1 MIAKARCI
9 SHGGNALRYSTRKV
23 DAEIVKIHNLPEGL
37 SATTLWAMMHAA
49 QQKFRGNLNRHRHL
63 ENTAIKIEVS
73 PSEEETAGWTLED
86 WVKLSD
92 DFIKAFDAV
101 DLSGKAKRSSAK
113 STNLQNSQYV
123 VMLHHDSQS
132 GILHLH
138 ITASRIDMDGKV
150 NDDHYIHERAMR
162 AANQV
167 TKDRNWVQAKTI
179 QGANIRQIYK
189 DCISILDQMDSSF
202 SWERYEQNIRNLGY
216 GIEFRRDSN
225 DQITGYTILK
235 GNSRYKSSILSS
247 SRDLTPT
254 RILDTWKEL
263 HHGRTESQKPNSQ
276 PETPQVV
283 ALRRTKLPQPKPEE
297 KKPVKPIP
305 AMILQ
310 KITVGY
316 REYPVEIPET
326 VFNFFKEN
334 AVVPENTLW
343 TKPEHILQ
351 TSMLLFAGFVDGAT
365 TIADNCGGAGSSATD
380 DWGKKK
386 PDEDDMAFAKR
397 CLERAQQLHT
407 RPPRRG
413 MHR

>member
-1 MIAKARCI
+1 MIAKARCV
-9 SHGGNALRYSTRKV
+9 SYGGNALRYSTKKE

-37 SATTLWAMMHAA
+37 SATTLWAMMHAT
-49 QQKFRGNLNRHRHL
+49 QQIFREKLNRHRHL
-63 ENTAIKIEVS
+63 EKTAIKIEVS

-86 WVKLSD
+86 WVKLAD
-92 DFIKAFDAV
+92 DFIRAFDAV

-113 STNLQNSQYV
+113 STNLRNSQYV

-138 ITASRIDMDGKV
+138 ITASRLDMDGKI
-150 NDDHYIHERAMR
+150 NDDHCIHERAMR

-179 QGANIRQIYK
+179 QEANIRQIYK

-254 RILDTWKEL
+254 RILDTWKDL
-263 HHGRTESQKPNSQ
+263 HPGRTESQKPVSQ

-283 ALRRTKLPQPKPEE
+283 APGRSKLPQPKPEE

-305 AMILQ
+305 AKILQ

-316 REYPVEIPET
+316 KEYPVEIPET

-334 AVVPENTLW
+334 ADVPEDTLW

-397 CLERAQQLHT
+397 CLERARQLHT

-413 MHR
+413 MHM

>member
-1 MIAKARCI
+1 MIAKARCV
-9 SHGGNALRYSTRKV
+9 SYGGNALRYSTKKE

-37 SATTLWAMMHAA
+37 SATTLWAMMHAT
-49 QQKFRGNLNRHRHL
+49 QQKFREKLNRHRHL
-63 ENTAIKIEVS
+63 EKTAIKIEVS

-86 WVKLSD
+86 WVKLAD
-92 DFIKAFDAV
+92 DFIRAFDAV

-113 STNLQNSQYV
+113 STNLRNSQYV

-150 NDDHYIHERAMR
+150 NDDHCIHERAMR

-179 QGANIRQIYK
+179 QEANIRQIYK

-202 SWERYEQNIRNLGY
+202 SWERYEQNIRSLGY

-235 GNSRYKSSILSS
+235 GNSRYKSSILGS

-263 HHGRTESQKPNSQ
+263 HPGRTESQKPVSQ

-283 ALRRTKLPQPKPEE
+283 APGRTKLPQPKPEE

-305 AMILQ
+305 AKILQ

-316 REYPVEIPET
+316 KEYPVEIPET

-334 AVVPENTLW
+334 ADVPEDTLW

-397 CLERAQQLHT
+397 CLERARQLHT

-413 MHR
+413 MHM

>member
-9 SHGGNALRYSTRKV
+9 SHGGNALRYSTRKE
-23 DAEIVKIHNLPEGL
+23 DAEIVKINNLPEGL
-37 SATTLWAMMHAA
+37 SATTLSAIMHATHL
-49 QQKFRGNLNRHRHL
+49 KFRENLNRHRHL
-63 ENTAIKIEVS
+63 EKTAIQIEVS

-86 WVKLSD
+86 WKKLAD
-92 DFIKAFDAV
+92 DFIREFDAV

-123 VMLHHDSQS
+123 VMLHHDSES

-138 ITASRIDMDGKV
+138 IDANRIDMDGKV
-150 NDDHYIHERAMR
+150 NDDHCIHERAMR
-162 AANQV
+162 AANKV
-167 TKDRNWVQAKTI
+167 TADRNWVQAKTI
-179 QGANIRQIYK
+179 QEANIRQIYK
-189 DCISILDQMDSSF
+189 DCISILDQMESSF
-202 SWERYEQNIRNLGY
+202 SWKHYEQEIRRLGY
-216 GIEFRRDSN
+216 GMEIRRDSK

-235 GNSRYKSSILSS
+235 GHSRYKSSILSPN
-247 SRDLTPT
+247 RDLTPT

-263 HHGRTESQKPNSQ
+263 HPGKTESRMPVSQ
-276 PETPQVV
+276 PETPLVV
-283 ALRRTKLPQPKPEE
+283 APRRTKLPQPKPEE

-305 AMILQ
+305 AKIRQ
-310 KITVGY
+310 TITVGY
-316 REYPVEIPET
+316 REYPVEIPEM

-343 TKPEHILQ
+343 TKPEHVLQ

-365 TIADNCGGAGSSATD
+365 TFADNCGGAGSSATD
-380 DWGKKK
+380 DWGRKK

-397 CLERAQQLHT
+397 CLERAQHLHT

>member
-1 MIAKARCI
+1 MIAKARCV
-9 SHGGNALRYSTRKV
+9 SYGGNALRYSTKKE

-37 SATTLWAMMHAA
+37 SATTLWAMMHAT
-49 QQKFRGNLNRHRHL
+49 QQKFREKLNRHRHL
-63 ENTAIKIEVS
+63 EKTAIKIEVS

-86 WVKLSD
+86 WVKLAD
-92 DFIKAFDAV
+92 DFIRAFDAV

-138 ITASRIDMDGKV
+138 ITASRLDMDGKV
-150 NDDHYIHERAMR
+150 NDDHCIHERAMR

-179 QGANIRQIYK
+179 QEANIRQIYK

-202 SWERYEQNIRNLGY
+202 SWERYEQNIRSLGY

-235 GNSRYKSSILSS
+235 GNSRYKSSILGS

-263 HHGRTESQKPNSQ
+263 HPGRTESQKPVSQ

-283 ALRRTKLPQPKPEE
+283 APGRTKLPQPKPEE

-305 AMILQ
+305 AKILQ

-316 REYPVEIPET
+316 KEYPVEIPET

-334 AVVPENTLW
+334 ADVPEDTLW

-397 CLERAQQLHT
+397 CLERARQLHT

-413 MHR
+413 MHM

>member
-1 MIAKARCI
+1 MIAKARCV
-9 SHGGNALRYSTRKV
+9 SYGGNALRYSTKKE

-138 ITASRIDMDGKV
+138 IDANRIDMDGKI
-150 NDDHYIHERAMR
+150 NDDHCIHERAMR

-179 QGANIRQIYK
+179 QEANIRQIYK

-202 SWERYEQNIRNLGY
+202 SWERYEQNIRSLGY

-235 GNSRYKSSILSS
+235 GNSRYKSSILGS

-263 HHGRTESQKPNSQ
+263 HPGRTESQKPVSQ

-283 ALRRTKLPQPKPEE
+283 APGRTKLPQPKPEE
-297 KKPVKPIP
+297 KKPVKLIP
-305 AMILQ
+305 AKILQ

-343 TKPEHILQ
+343 TKPEHVLQ

-397 CLERAQQLHT
+397 CLERARQLHT
-407 RPPRRG
+407 RPPRRE
-413 MHR
+413 MHM

>member
-1 MIAKARCI
+1 MIAKARCV
-9 SHGGNALRYSTRKV
+9 SYGGNALRYSTKKE

-37 SATTLWAMMHAA
+37 SATTLWAMMHAT
-49 QQKFRGNLNRHRHL
+49 QQIFREKLNRHRHL
-63 ENTAIKIEVS
+63 EKTAIKIEVS

-86 WVKLSD
+86 WVKLAD
-92 DFIKAFDAV
+92 DFIRAFDAV

-113 STNLQNSQYV
+113 STNLRNSQYV

-138 ITASRIDMDGKV
+138 ITASRLDMDGKV
-150 NDDHYIHERAMR
+150 NDDHCIHERAMR

-179 QGANIRQIYK
+179 QEANIRQIYK

-254 RILDTWKEL
+254 RILDTWKDL
-263 HHGRTESQKPNSQ
+263 HPGRTESQKPVSQ

-283 ALRRTKLPQPKPEE
+283 APGRTKLPQPKPEE
-297 KKPVKPIP
+297 KKPVKLIP
-305 AMILQ
+305 AKILQ

-316 REYPVEIPET
+316 RKYPVEIPET

-334 AVVPENTLW
+334 ADVPEDTLW

-397 CLERAQQLHT
+397 CLERARQLHT
-407 RPPRRG
+407 RPPRRE
-413 MHR
+413 MHM

>member
-1 MIAKARCI
+1 MGDDAR
-9 SHGGNALRYSTRKV
+9 YP
-23 DAEIVKIHNLPEGL
+23 AE
-37 SATTLWAMMHAA
+37 
-49 QQKFRGNLNRHRHL
+49 FREKLNRHRHL
-63 ENTAIKIEVS
+63 EKTAIKIEVS

-86 WVKLSD
+86 WVKLAD
-92 DFIKAFDAV
+92 DFIRAFDAV

-113 STNLQNSQYV
+113 STNLRNSQYV

-138 ITASRIDMDGKV
+138 ITASRLDMDGKI
-150 NDDHYIHERAMR
+150 NDDHCIHERAMR

-179 QGANIRQIYK
+179 QEANIRQIYK

-254 RILDTWKEL
+254 WILDTWKDL
-263 HHGRTESQKPNSQ
+263 HPGRTESQKPVSQ

-283 ALRRTKLPQPKPEE
+283 APGRSKLPQPKPEE

-305 AMILQ
+305 AKILQ

-316 REYPVEIPET
+316 KEYPVEIPET

-334 AVVPENTLW
+334 ADVPEDTLW

-397 CLERAQQLHT
+397 CLERARQLHT

-413 MHR
+413 MHM

>member
-1 MIAKARCI
+1 MIAKARCV
-9 SHGGNALRYSTRKV
+9 SYGGNALRYSTKKE

-37 SATTLWAMMHAA
+37 SATTLWAMMHAT
-49 QQKFRGNLNRHRHL
+49 QQKFRENLNRHRHL
-63 ENTAIKIEVS
+63 EKTAIKIEVS

-86 WVKLSD
+86 WVKLAD
-92 DFIKAFDAV
+92 DFIRAFDAV

-113 STNLQNSQYV
+113 STNLRNSQYV

-138 ITASRIDMDGKV
+138 ITASRLDMDGKI
-150 NDDHYIHERAMR
+150 NDDHCIHERAMR

-179 QGANIRQIYK
+179 QEANIRQIYK

-202 SWERYEQNIRNLGY
+202 SWERYEQNIRSLGY
-216 GIEFRRDSN
+216 GIEFRRDSK

-263 HHGRTESQKPNSQ
+263 HPGRTESQKPVSQ

-283 ALRRTKLPQPKPEE
+283 APGRSKLPQPKPEE

-397 CLERAQQLHT
+397 CLERARQLHT

-413 MHR
+413 MHM

>member
-1 MIAKARCI
+1 MIAIARCV
-9 SHGGNALRYSTRKV
+9 SYGGNALRYSTKKE

-37 SATTLWAMMHAA
+37 SATTLWAMMHAT
-49 QQKFRGNLNRHRHL
+49 QQKFRENLNRHRHL
-63 ENTAIKIEVS
+63 EKTAIKIEVS

-92 DFIKAFDAV
+92 DFIRAFDAV
-101 DLSGKAKRSSAK
+101 DLSGKVKRASAK

-138 ITASRIDMDGKV
+138 ITASRLDMDGKV
-150 NDDHYIHERAMR
+150 NDDHCIHERAMR

-179 QGANIRQIYK
+179 QEANIRQIYK

-202 SWERYEQNIRNLGY
+202 SWERYEQNIRSLGY

-235 GNSRYKSSILSS
+235 GNSRYKSSILGS

-263 HHGRTESQKPNSQ
+263 HPGRSESQKPNSQ

-283 ALRRTKLPQPKPEE
+283 APKRTNLPQPKPEE

-305 AMILQ
+305 AKILQ

-343 TKPEHILQ
+343 TKPEHVLQ

-397 CLERAQQLHT
+397 CLERARQLHT

>member
-1 MIAKARCI
+1 MIAKARCV
-9 SHGGNALRYSTRKV
+9 SYGGNALRYSTKKE

-37 SATTLWAMMHAA
+37 SATTLWAMMHAT
-49 QQKFRGNLNRHRHL
+49 QQIFREKLNRHRHL
-63 ENTAIKIEVS
+63 EKTAIKIEVS

-101 DLSGKAKRSSAK
+101 DLSGKAKRASAK

-138 ITASRIDMDGKV
+138 ITASRLDMDGKI
-150 NDDHYIHERAMR
+150 NDDHCIHERAMR

-179 QGANIRQIYK
+179 QEANIRQIYK

-202 SWERYEQNIRNLGY
+202 SWERYEQNIRSLGY
-216 GIEFRRDSN
+216 GIEIRRDSN

-235 GNSRYKSSILSS
+235 GNSRYKSSILGS

-263 HHGRTESQKPNSQ
+263 HPGRTESQKPVSQ

-283 ALRRTKLPQPKPEE
+283 APGRSKLPQPKPEE

-305 AMILQ
+305 AKILQ

-397 CLERAQQLHT
+397 CLERARQLHT
-407 RPPRRG
+407 RPPRRE
-413 MHR
+413 MHM

>member
-1 MIAKARCI
+1 MIAIARCV
-9 SHGGNALRYSTRKV
+9 SYGGNALRYSTKKE

-37 SATTLWAMMHAA
+37 SATTLYAMMHAT
-49 QQKFRGNLNRHRHL
+49 QLRFRENLNRHRHL
-63 ENTAIKIEVS
+63 EKTSIQIEVS
-73 PSEEETAGWTLED
+73 PSEEETVGWTLED
-86 WVKLSD
+86 WVKLAD
-92 DFIKAFDAV
+92 DFIRAFDAV
-101 DLSGKAKRSSAK
+101 DLSGKTKRASAK

-179 QGANIRQIYK
+179 QEANIRQIYK
-189 DCISILDQMDSSF
+189 DCISILDQMESSF
-202 SWERYEQNIRNLGY
+202 NWKHYEEEIRRLGY
-216 GIEFRRDSN
+216 GMEIRRDSK

-235 GNSRYKSSILSS
+235 GNSRYKSSMLSP

-283 ALRRTKLPQPKPEE
+283 APRRTKLPQPKPEE

-326 VFNFFKEN
+326 VFTFFKEN

>member
-1 MIAKARCI
+1 MIAKARSI
-9 SHGGNALRYSTRKV
+9 SYGGNSLRYSTRKE

-37 SATTLWAMMHAA
+37 SFSTLWEMMHAT
-49 QQKFRGNLNRHRHL
+49 QLKFRENLNRHRHL
-63 ENTAIKIEVS
+63 EKTAIKIEVS
-73 PSEEETAGWTLED
+73 PSEEETVGWTLED
-86 WVKLSD
+86 WVKLAD
-92 DFIKAFDAV
+92 DFIRAFDAV
-101 DLSGKAKRSSAK
+101 DLSGKAKRASAK
-113 STNLQNSQYV
+113 STNLRNSQYV
-123 VMLHHDSQS
+123 IMLHHDSQS

-138 ITASRIDMDGKV
+138 ITASRLDMDGKI
-150 NDDHYIHERAMR
+150 NDDHCIHERAMR

-179 QGANIRQIYK
+179 QEANIRQIYK

-254 RILDTWKEL
+254 RILDTWKDL
-263 HHGRTESQKPNSQ
+263 HPGRTESQKPVSQ

-283 ALRRTKLPQPKPEE
+283 APGRSKLPQPKPEE

-305 AMILQ
+305 AKILQ

-316 REYPVEIPET
+316 KEYPVEIPET

-334 AVVPENTLW
+334 ADVPEDTLW

-397 CLERAQQLHT
+397 CLERARQLHT

-413 MHR
+413 MHM

>member
-1 MIAKARCI
+1 MIAKARCV
-9 SHGGNALRYSTRKV
+9 SYGGNALRYSTKKE

-37 SATTLWAMMHAA
+37 SATTLWAMMHAT
-49 QQKFRGNLNRHRHL
+49 QQIFREKLNRHRHL
-63 ENTAIKIEVS
+63 EKTAIKIEVS

-86 WVKLSD
+86 WVKLAD
-92 DFIKAFDAV
+92 DFIRAFDAV

-138 ITASRIDMDGKV
+138 ITASRLDMDGKV
-150 NDDHYIHERAMR
+150 NDDHCIHERAMR

-179 QGANIRQIYK
+179 QEANIRQIYK

-202 SWERYEQNIRNLGY
+202 SWERYEQNIRSLGY

-235 GNSRYKSSILSS
+235 GNSRYKSSILGS

-263 HHGRTESQKPNSQ
+263 HPGRTESQKPVSQ

-283 ALRRTKLPQPKPEE
+283 APGRTKLPQPKPEE
-297 KKPVKPIP
+297 KKPVKLIP
-305 AMILQ
+305 AKILQ

-343 TKPEHILQ
+343 TKPEHVLQ

-397 CLERAQQLHT
+397 CLERARQLHT
-407 RPPRRG
+407 RPPRRE
-413 MHR
+413 MHM

>member
-1 MIAKARCI
+1 MIAKARCV
-9 SHGGNALRYSTRKV
+9 SYGGNALRYSTKKE

-37 SATTLWAMMHAA
+37 SATTLWAMMHAT
-49 QQKFRGNLNRHRHL
+49 QQKFRENLNRHRHL
-63 ENTAIKIEVS
+63 EKTAIKIEVS

-86 WVKLSD
+86 WVKLAD
-92 DFIKAFDAV
+92 DFIRAFDAV

-138 ITASRIDMDGKV
+138 ITASRLDMDGKV
-150 NDDHYIHERAMR
+150 NDDHCIHERAMR

-179 QGANIRQIYK
+179 QEANIRQIYK

-202 SWERYEQNIRNLGY
+202 SWERYEQNIRSLGY

-254 RILDTWKEL
+254 RILDTWKDL
-263 HHGRTESQKPNSQ
+263 HPGRTESQKPVSQ

-283 ALRRTKLPQPKPEE
+283 APGRSKLPQPKPEE

-305 AMILQ
+305 AKILQ

-316 REYPVEIPET
+316 KEYPVEIPET

-334 AVVPENTLW
+334 ADVPEDTLW

-397 CLERAQQLHT
+397 CLERARQLHT
-407 RPPRRG
+407 RPPRRE
-413 MHR
+413 MHM

>member
-1 MIAKARCI
+1 MIAKARCV
-9 SHGGNALRYSTRKV
+9 SYGGNALRYSTKKE

-37 SATTLWAMMHAA
+37 SATTLWAMMHAT
-49 QQKFRGNLNRHRHL
+49 QQKFRENLNRHRHL
-63 ENTAIKIEVS
+63 EKTAIKIEVS

-86 WVKLSD
+86 WVKLAD
-92 DFIKAFDAV
+92 DFIRAFDAV

-113 STNLQNSQYV
+113 STNLRNSQYV

-138 ITASRIDMDGKV
+138 ITASRLDMDGKI
-150 NDDHYIHERAMR
+150 NDDHCIHERAMR

-179 QGANIRQIYK
+179 QEANIRQIYK

-235 GNSRYKSSILSS
+235 GNSRYKSSILGS

-263 HHGRTESQKPNSQ
+263 HPGRTESQKPVSQ
-276 PETPQVV
+276 PETLQVV
-283 ALRRTKLPQPKPEE
+283 APGRSKLPQPKPEE

-305 AMILQ
+305 AKILQ

-316 REYPVEIPET
+316 KEYPVEIPET

-343 TKPEHILQ
+343 TKPEHVLQ

-397 CLERAQQLHT
+397 CLERARQLHT

-413 MHR
+413 MHM

>member
-1 MIAKARCI
+1 MIAKARCV
-9 SHGGNALRYSTRKV
+9 SYGGNALRYSTKKE

-37 SATTLWAMMHAA
+37 SATTLWAMMHAT
-49 QQKFRGNLNRHRHL
+49 QQKFRENLNRHRHL
-63 ENTAIKIEVS
+63 EKTAIKIEVS

-86 WVKLSD
+86 WVKLAD
-92 DFIKAFDAV
+92 DFIRAFDAV

-113 STNLQNSQYV
+113 STNLRNSQYV

-138 ITASRIDMDGKV
+138 ITASRLDMDGKI
-150 NDDHYIHERAMR
+150 NDDHCIHERAMR

-179 QGANIRQIYK
+179 QEANIRQIYK

-202 SWERYEQNIRNLGY
+202 SWERYEQNIRSLGY
-216 GIEFRRDSN
+216 GIEFRRDSK

-254 RILDTWKEL
+254 RILDTWKDL
-263 HHGRTESQKPNSQ
+263 HPGRTESQKPVSQ

-283 ALRRTKLPQPKPEE
+283 APGRSKLPQPKPEE

>member
-1 MIAKARCI
+1 MIAIARCV
-9 SHGGNALRYSTRKV
+9 SYGGNALRYSTKKE

-37 SATTLWAMMHAA
+37 SATTLWAMMHAT
-49 QQKFRGNLNRHRHL
+49 QQKFREKLNRHRHL
-63 ENTAIKIEVS
+63 EKTAIKIEVS

-138 ITASRIDMDGKV
+138 ITASRLDMDGKI
-150 NDDHYIHERAMR
+150 NDDHCIHERAMR

-179 QGANIRQIYK
+179 QEANIRQIYK

-254 RILDTWKEL
+254 RILDTWKDL
-263 HHGRTESQKPNSQ
+263 HPGRTESQKPVSQ

-283 ALRRTKLPQPKPEE
+283 APGRSKLPQPKPEE
-297 KKPVKPIP
+297 KKPVKPIS

-397 CLERAQQLHT
+397 CLERARQLHT

-413 MHR
+413 MHM

>member
-1 MIAKARCI
+1 MIAKARCV
-9 SHGGNALRYSTRKV
+9 SYGGNALRYSTKKE

-37 SATTLWAMMHAA
+37 SATTLWAMMHAT
-49 QQKFRGNLNRHRHL
+49 QQKFRENLNRHRHL
-63 ENTAIKIEVS
+63 EKTAIKIEVS

-86 WVKLSD
+86 WVKLAD
-92 DFIKAFDAV
+92 DFIRAFDAV

-138 ITASRIDMDGKV
+138 ITASRLDMDGKV
-150 NDDHYIHERAMR
+150 NDDHCIHERAMR

-179 QGANIRQIYK
+179 QEANIRQIYK

-202 SWERYEQNIRNLGY
+202 SWERYEQNTRSLGY

-235 GNSRYKSSILSS
+235 GNSRYKSSILGS

-263 HHGRTESQKPNSQ
+263 HPGRTESQKPVSQ

-283 ALRRTKLPQPKPEE
+283 APGRTKLPQPKPEE
-297 KKPVKPIP
+297 KKPVKLIP
-305 AMILQ
+305 AKILQ

-343 TKPEHILQ
+343 TKPEHVLQ

-397 CLERAQQLHT
+397 CLERARQLHT
-407 RPPRRG
+407 RPPRRE
-413 MHR
+413 MHM

>member
-1 MIAKARCI
+1 MIAKARCV
-9 SHGGNALRYSTRKV
+9 SYGGNALRYSTKKE

-37 SATTLWAMMHAA
+37 SATTLWAMMHAT
-49 QQKFRGNLNRHRHL
+49 QQIFREKLNRHRHL
-63 ENTAIKIEVS
+63 EKTAIKIEVS

-86 WVKLSD
+86 WVKLAD
-92 DFIKAFDAV
+92 DFIRAFDAV

-113 STNLQNSQYV
+113 STNLRNSQYV

-138 ITASRIDMDGKV
+138 ITASRLDMDGKI
-150 NDDHYIHERAMR
+150 NDDHCIHERAMR

-179 QGANIRQIYK
+179 QEANIRQIYK

-235 GNSRYKSSILSS
+235 GNSRYKSSILGS

-263 HHGRTESQKPNSQ
+263 HPGRTESQKPVSQ

-283 ALRRTKLPQPKPEE
+283 APGRSKLPQPKPEE

-305 AMILQ
+305 AKILQ

-316 REYPVEIPET
+316 KEYPVEIPET

-334 AVVPENTLW
+334 ADVPEDTLW

-397 CLERAQQLHT
+397 CLERARQLHT

-413 MHR
+413 MHM

>member
-1 MIAKARCI
+1 MIAKARCV
-9 SHGGNALRYSTRKV
+9 SYGGNALRYSTKKE

-37 SATTLWAMMHAA
+37 SATTLWAMMHAT
-49 QQKFRGNLNRHRHL
+49 QQKFRENLNRHRHL
-63 ENTAIKIEVS
+63 EKTAIKIEVS

-92 DFIKAFDAV
+92 DFIRAFDAV

-138 ITASRIDMDGKV
+138 ITASRLDMDGKV
-150 NDDHYIHERAMR
+150 NDDHCIHERAMR

-179 QGANIRQIYK
+179 QEANIRQIYK

-202 SWERYEQNIRNLGY
+202 SWERYEQNIRSLGY

-235 GNSRYKSSILSS
+235 GNSRYKSSILGS

-263 HHGRTESQKPNSQ
+263 HPGRSESQKPVSQ

-283 ALRRTKLPQPKPEE
+283 APGRTKLPQPKPEE
-297 KKPVKPIP
+297 KKPVKLIP
-305 AMILQ
+305 AKILQ

-334 AVVPENTLW
+334 ADVPEDTLW

>member
-1 MIAKARCI
+1 MIAKARCV
-9 SHGGNALRYSTRKV
+9 SYGGNALRYSTKKE

-37 SATTLWAMMHAA
+37 SATTLWAMMHAT
-49 QQKFRGNLNRHRHL
+49 QQKFREKLNRHRHL
-63 ENTAIKIEVS
+63 EKTAIKIEVS

-86 WVKLSD
+86 WVKLAD
-92 DFIKAFDAV
+92 DFIRAFDAV

-113 STNLQNSQYV
+113 STNLRNSQYV

-138 ITASRIDMDGKV
+138 ITASRLDMDGKI
-150 NDDHYIHERAMR
+150 NDDHCIHERAMR

-179 QGANIRQIYK
+179 QEANIRQIYK

-202 SWERYEQNIRNLGY
+202 SWERYEQNIRSLGY

-235 GNSRYKSSILSS
+235 GNSRYKSSILGS

-263 HHGRTESQKPNSQ
+263 HPGRSESQKPNSQ

-283 ALRRTKLPQPKPEE
+283 APKRTKLPQPKPEE

-305 AMILQ
+305 AKILQ

-316 REYPVEIPET
+316 KEYPVEIPET

-334 AVVPENTLW
+334 ADVPEDTLW
-343 TKPEHILQ
+343 TKQEHILQ

-397 CLERAQQLHT
+397 CLERARQLHT

-413 MHR
+413 MHM

>member
-1 MIAKARCI
+1 MIAKARCV
-9 SHGGNALRYSTRKV
+9 SYGGNALRYSTKKE

-37 SATTLWAMMHAA
+37 SATTLWAMMHAT
-49 QQKFRGNLNRHRHL
+49 QQIFREKLNRHRHL
-63 ENTAIKIEVS
+63 EKTAIKIEVS

-86 WVKLSD
+86 WVKLAD
-92 DFIKAFDAV
+92 DFIRAFDAV

-113 STNLQNSQYV
+113 STNLRNSQYV

-138 ITASRIDMDGKV
+138 ITASRIEMDGKV

-179 QGANIRQIYK
+179 QEANIRQIYK

-254 RILDTWKEL
+254 RILDTWKDL
-263 HHGRTESQKPNSQ
+263 HPGRTESQKPVSQ

-283 ALRRTKLPQPKPEE
+283 APGRSKLPQPKPEE

-305 AMILQ
+305 AKILQ

-316 REYPVEIPET
+316 KEYPVEIPET

-334 AVVPENTLW
+334 ADVPEDTLW

-397 CLERAQQLHT
+397 CLERARQLHT

-413 MHR
+413 MHM

>member
-1 MIAKARCI
+1 MIAKARCV
-9 SHGGNALRYSTRKV
+9 SYGGNALRYSTKKE

-37 SATTLWAMMHAA
+37 SATTLWAMMHAT
-49 QQKFRGNLNRHRHL
+49 QQIFREKLNRHRHL
-63 ENTAIKIEVS
+63 EKTAIKIEVS

-86 WVKLSD
+86 WVKLAD
-92 DFIKAFDAV
+92 DFIRAFDAV

-138 ITASRIDMDGKV
+138 ITASRLDMDGKV
-150 NDDHYIHERAMR
+150 NDDHCIHERAMR

-179 QGANIRQIYK
+179 QEANIRQIYK

-202 SWERYEQNIRNLGY
+202 SWERYEQNIRSLGY

-235 GNSRYKSSILSS
+235 GNSRYKSSILGS

-254 RILDTWKEL
+254 RILDTWKDL
-263 HHGRTESQKPNSQ
+263 HPGRTESQKPVSQ

-283 ALRRTKLPQPKPEE
+283 APGRTKLPQPKPEE
-297 KKPVKPIP
+297 KKPVKLIP
-305 AMILQ
+305 AKILQ

-343 TKPEHILQ
+343 TKPEHVLQ

-397 CLERAQQLHT
+397 CLERARQLHT
-407 RPPRRG
+407 RPPRRE
-413 MHR
+413 MHM